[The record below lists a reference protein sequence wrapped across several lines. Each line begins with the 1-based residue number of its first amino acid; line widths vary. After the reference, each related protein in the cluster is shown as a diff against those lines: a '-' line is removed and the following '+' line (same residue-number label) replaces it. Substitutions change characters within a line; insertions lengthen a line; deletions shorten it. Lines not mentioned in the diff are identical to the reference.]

1 MAKKNKST
9 SNDDATPTP
18 ATVPGPKPGTPVT
31 APAVAAAPTQK
42 NNPTKEPTMANTTP
56 ETKKPSTE
64 VTTPAEAPLHTEHGT
79 TTIADQ
85 VVAKIAGLAMSEVE
99 GVYAVGGG
107 FSRALGAAR
116 EAFGGGKDITR
127 GVSVEVG
134 KKQAACD
141 LTLIVEY
148 PHPIHKV
155 AEQVRKVVL
164 ENIEKLVGLE
174 VVEVNIDVTDVH
186 VPGDD
191 DKADNDEQ
199 NGAAPKH
206 DVVVNEEPRVK

>member
-1 MAKKNKST
+1 MANKKKST
-9 SNDDATPTP
+9 SNADAVPTP

-31 APAVAAAPTQK
+31 APADTAAHTQK
-42 NNPTKEPTMANTTP
+42 NNPTKEPTMANNTP

-64 VTTPAEAPLHTEHGT
+64 VAEAPLNSEHGT

-85 VVAKIAGLAMSEVE
+85 VVAKIAGLAMSEVD

-174 VVEVNIDVTDVH
+174 VVEVNIDVIDVH
-186 VPGDD
+186 VPGEE
-191 DKADNDEQ
+191 DKADNEEQ
-199 NGAAPKH
+199 ANASNR